1 MLRIDS
7 ATTTPKV
14 QVMKVAHKDWV
25 QLQVESNTAGELHLH
40 AYRLSWP
47 LKANEAQT
55 LRFQAN
61 STGKFKLEWHA
72 ADKKTMAPTTSHA
85 HAPPLASLEVMP
97 R

>member
-7 ATTTPKV
+7 ASPVHSV
-14 QVMKVAHKDWV
+14 QVLKVAHKDWV

-40 AYRLSWP
+40 AYRLSWSF
-47 LKANEAQT
+47 KANEAKT
-55 LRFQAN
+55 LRFQAT

-85 HAPPLASLEVMP
+85 HSPPLASLEVMP

>member
-7 ATTTPKV
+7 ASPVPTV
-14 QVMKVAHKDWV
+14 QVLKVVHKDWV
-25 QLQVESNTAGELHLH
+25 QLQVESNTSGELHLH

-47 LKANEAQT
+47 LKAHEAQT
-55 LRFQAN
+55 LRFQAT

-72 ADKKTMAPTTSHA
+72 SDKKTMSPTTSHA